1 MLGSS
6 NVETREILLPSLDI
20 VYGHSGA
27 GARTPR
33 DDHCVSVRDSAGMAV
48 INNINIGIAVIYLI
62 RTSMHFNT
70 YRVSYLS
77 WKPGSWVP
85 SGLIRVVVLSL

>member
-27 GARTPR
+27 GARTTR

-48 INNINIGIAVIYLI
+48 INLI
-62 RTSMHFNT
+62 ITSLHFNT